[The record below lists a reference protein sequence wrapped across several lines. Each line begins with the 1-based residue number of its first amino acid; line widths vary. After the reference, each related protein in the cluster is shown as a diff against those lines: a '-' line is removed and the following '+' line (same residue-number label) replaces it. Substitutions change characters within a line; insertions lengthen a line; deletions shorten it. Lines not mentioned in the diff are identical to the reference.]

1 MTLRSGMLVVA
12 GFVALQ
18 TGSAAAAEP
27 PAGQW
32 LFSKADRF
40 AGDVLQPAAAA
51 DAIYLGKT
59 VSFGKDR
66 VDGPGPLACG
76 SATYDYA
83 EMPADGFFQGY
94 AANAQLDAK
103 RFAIAAGLPDP
114 SRTLQLAC
122 DTGVFD
128 FHTAE
133 DGELV
138 IMMDLVVYR
147 LQRQ

>member
-1 MTLRSGMLVVA
+1 MRLTRKVLVFA
-12 GFVALQ
+12 GLLALQ
-18 TGSAAAAEP
+18 MGNASAAEP

-40 AGDVLQPAAAA
+40 VGDALQPAAAA

-59 VSFGKDR
+59 VTFGKDR

-76 SATYDYA
+76 SAIYDYA
-83 EMPADGFFQGY
+83 EMPAEGFFQGY
-94 AANAQLDAK
+94 AENGQQDAK
-103 RFAIAAGLPDP
+103 RFASAADLPDP
-114 SRTLQLAC
+114 ARTLQLSC
-122 DTGVFD
+122 NTGVFD

-133 DGELV
+133 DGALV

>member
-1 MTLRSGMLVVA
+1 MQVMRKVLVFA
-12 GFVALQ
+12 GLLALQ
-18 TGSAAAAEP
+18 IGSAAAAEP
-27 PAGQW
+27 PAGEW

-40 AGDVLQPAAAA
+40 EGDVLQPAPAA

-59 VSFGKDR
+59 VTFGKDR

-76 SATYDYA
+76 GATYDYA
-83 EMPADGFFQGY
+83 DMPADGFFQGY

-103 RFAIAAGLPDP
+103 RFASAAGLPDP

-133 DGELV
+133 DGALV